1 MLFRKSMSGV
11 RKLSGRKPVVSKLF
25 NCFAS
30 SPSSES
36 FSLDAVLTDACKR
49 INISI
54 PSSSKEIAGYKWWE
68 RLCRACADK
77 PSTSYYGRAML
88 RQSLVRAL
96 SERLAVDEVFR
107 LNGHEIE
114 KEDIIEPLVVMG
126 LPRCNGHQAAHVL
139 SRSGLFLAF
148 KQSDTFA
155 PSLLLDVERCDA
167 FYRRFK
173 WFSFIYPDF
182 SCVRT
187 VNPNQ
192 IDDDLT
198 LQLMCPESYAWGFL
212 HGLDEYLLECLQEDQ
227 TPVYQHLR
235 RMCQLFQW
243 YRRCG
248 HFSECVLR
256 DINPIN
262 NPIEEQKYGS
272 KSPLLKAQWLLF
284 CPFAILSIESL
295 HEAFPD
301 MRLIWVHRAL
311 SQCIPSL
318 CSSLAIHNSLYTG
331 KSPSDSQLVTLGDK
345 VLGTFGSGAE
355 YAIDYLAD
363 FDKNLMVHWSNRDVK
378 RHTTRLATKTL
389 DYFGI
394 EVDRYRRMQMINGQ
408 TEYIE
413 VFRPLHDA
421 KMPYFGLHDGVVSEV
436 FESYIYQFEEFA
448 YENRFGVTIED
459 YQPLAAPA
467 DQQSLGTLRVNG
479 GDQPSFPSFADGQ
492 PMDGHFLQEN
502 KGFK

>member
-1 MLFRKSMSGV
+1 MSGV
-11 RKLSGRKPVVSKLF
+11 RELAGYKTLTSKVV
-25 NCFAS
+25 NCFTHW
-30 SPSSES
+30 PSRES
-36 FSLDAVLTDACKR
+36 FALDVVLSDACKR
-49 INISI
+49 VNVSV
-54 PSSSKEIAGYKWWE
+54 PSAAKGLAGHKWWE
-68 RLCRACADK
+68 KLCNACADK
-77 PSTSYYGRAML
+77 PSSSSYGRALL
-88 RQSLVRAL
+88 RQRLVHAL

-114 KEDIIEPLVVMG
+114 KENIVEPIVVMG

-155 PSLLLDVERCDA
+155 PSLLLDVERRDA
-167 FYRRFK
+167 FDRQFK
-173 WFSFIYPDF
+173 WFASVFPDF
-182 SCVRT
+182 RCVRT
-187 VNPNQ
+187 MNPDQ

-198 LQLMCPESYAWGFL
+198 LQLMCPESYAWGLL

-262 NPIEEQKYGS
+262 NPIEEQKYGP
-272 KSPLLKAQWLLF
+272 KSPLLQTQWLLF
-284 CPFAILSIESL
+284 CPFAILNVESL
-295 HEAFPD
+295 HDTFPD
-301 MRLIWVHRAL
+301 MKLIWVHRAL
-311 SQCIPSL
+311 SQCLPSL

-345 VLGTFGSGAE
+345 VLGTFGSGTE

-363 FDKNLMVHWSNRDVK
+363 FDKTRMVHWSNRDVK

-389 DYFGI
+389 QYFGI
-394 EVDRYRRMQMINGQ
+394 DIDRYRRMQVINAQ
-408 TEYIE
+408 TEYTE
-413 VFRPLHDA
+413 VFRPLHDSQ
-421 KMPYFGLHDGVVSEV
+421 MPYFGLHNGIISEV
-436 FESYIYQFEEFA
+436 FDSYIYQFEEFA
-448 YENRFGVTIED
+448 YEKKFGVTVED

-467 DQQSLGTLRVNG
+467 DQQSLGSLRVNG
-479 GDQPSFPSFADGQ
+479 GDQPFVPSFADGQ
-492 PMDGHFLQEN
+492 PMSDHFLQEG